1 MRTSQ
6 VLLSPPMN
14 KYIARLSARA
24 MINNTVMAFIAFF
37 AGYNFTAL
45 FHEGTSQEGGL
56 WSVVSAVMVLESKWS
71 ETSHSAVFRII
82 GSFLGAAIS
91 GTYLY
96 FYHFSAI
103 GLAICIG
110 VGVFVC
116 HLLGITKYVKL
127 TSLTIAVVM
136 IISVINNDIEPFM
149 NAALRF
155 AESVIGTIVAVM
167 VAYVSHLIYSDAK

>member
-1 MRTSQ
+1 MHKY
-6 VLLSPPMN
+6 LSRVSP
-14 KYIARLSARA
+14 RA
-24 MINNTVMAFIAFF
+24 IINNTVIAFVAFI

-56 WSVVSAVMVLESKWS
+56 WSVVSAVMVMEAKWS
-71 ETSHSAVFRII
+71 ETSHSAKFRIV
-82 GSFLGAAIS
+82 GSFIGAAIS
-91 GTYLY
+91 GVYLY

-110 VGVFVC
+110 AGVLIC
-116 HLLGITKYVKL
+116 HLLGITKFIKL
-127 TSLTIAVVM
+127 TSITISVVM

-155 AESVIGTIVAVM
+155 AESVIGTAVAVM
-167 VAYVSHLIYSDAK
+167 VAYASHMIYREE